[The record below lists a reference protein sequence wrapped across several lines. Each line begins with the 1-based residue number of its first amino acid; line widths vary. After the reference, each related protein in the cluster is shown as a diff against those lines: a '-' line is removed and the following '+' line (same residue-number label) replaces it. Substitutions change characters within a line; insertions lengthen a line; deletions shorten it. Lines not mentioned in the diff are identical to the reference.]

1 MRTTRKSGCR
11 SRPCSRTVRSEL
23 YPTAD
28 QREALVVRSSP
39 GAPARAQP
47 VQLASLVVVTQSSS
61 LIGLPQYVSLNCGL
75 ATCTLP
81 IPFAWRM
88 FISLL
93 FAACSPS
100 LTRQSTNVGTRAL
113 RNDGVEGVGKHTAGT
128 TVEATDVAEVTGFL
142 EVALDEPHVTPV
154 VQTVPDLDR

>member
-1 MRTTRKSGCR
+1 M
-11 SRPCSRTVRSEL
+11 
-23 YPTAD
+23 D
-28 QREALVVRSSP
+28 QRDALVVCSCT

-61 LIGLPQYVSLNCGL
+61 LMGLPQYVFLNCGL

-93 FAACSPS
+93 FAACPPS
-100 LTRQSTNVGTRAL
+100 LPRRSTNVWPRTL
-113 RNDGVEGVGKHTAGT
+113 RNDGVERVGKHTAWA
-128 TVEATDVAEVTGFL
+128 TVEAADVLEVAGFL
-142 EVALDEPHVTPV
+142 EVALDELYVPTV
-154 VQTVPDLDR
+154 VQTVPDLDRL